1 MIDLT
6 RMHVSFTG
14 RLKTMNRKQA
24 MALASACGAFSQAQ
38 PTASTQLIVVG
49 VIEKPFTE
57 ELSTKKIAYAHE
69 FNLPTINELQFLE
82 WCELKIA
89 QRIQNLE

>member
-24 MALASACGAFSQAQ
+24 MALASAYGAFSQTQ

>member
-6 RMHVSFTG
+6 RMHISFTG
-14 RLKTMNRKQA
+14 RLKTLNRKQA
-24 MALASACGAFSQAQ
+24 IALASACGAFPQ
-38 PTASTQLIVVG
+38 PRPIATTQIIVIG
-49 VIEKPFTE
+49 TIEKPFTE

-89 QRIQNLE
+89 QRIQNLK